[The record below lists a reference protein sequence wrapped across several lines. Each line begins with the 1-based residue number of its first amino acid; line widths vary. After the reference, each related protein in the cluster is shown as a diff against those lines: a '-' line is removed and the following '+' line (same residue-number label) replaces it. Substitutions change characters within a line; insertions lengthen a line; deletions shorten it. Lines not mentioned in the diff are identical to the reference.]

1 MRANYTTKL
10 KLDIKWQAWKLQAKW
25 QMAND
30 GEFKGQAK
38 PESSPLSCQRSRS
51 ECNFYLLARSCGTG
65 RAGGL
70 RNADANLNYM
80 HRALR
85 TVRSHW
91 KLAAQRIAPISVQ
104 AAPRDRRISWP
115 ICFVVG
121 FLGHTQTRAH
131 SGEDKDEDRGSRD
144 YSGDQRDPQAAES
157 PTATFALLCCPHTA
171 LYRECTS
178 VCVWVSILEGI
189 TVWSCSLQ
197 IYDKECGSLYYYSS
211 RELDR

>member
-1 MRANYTTKL
+1 MTESL
-10 KLDIKWQAWKLQAKW
+10 K
-25 QMAND
+25 
-30 GEFKGQAK
+30 AK
-38 PESSPLSCQRSRS
+38 PSQRAARLAAKGLRVS

-131 SGEDKDEDRGSRD
+131 SGEDKDEDRGSNN

-171 LYRECTS
+171 LYRECAS
-178 VCVWVSILEGI
+178 VCVWVSEYLGGHHSVIMQLANI
-189 TVWSCSLQ
+189 WQRVR
-197 IYDKECGSLYYYSS
+197 IVIVV
-211 RELDR
+211 

>member
-1 MRANYTTKL
+1 MTESL
-10 KLDIKWQAWKLQAKW
+10 K
-25 QMAND
+25 
-30 GEFKGQAK
+30 AK
-38 PESSPLSCQRSRS
+38 PSQRAAR
-51 ECNFYLLARSCGTG
+51 LAAKGLGVSVTFTSWPSHAG
-65 RAGGL
+65 RGGL

-85 TVRSHW
+85 TMRSHW

-131 SGEDKDEDRGSRD
+131 SGEDKDEDRGSNN

-171 LYRECTS
+171 LYRECVS
-178 VCVWVSILEGI
+178 VCMSEYLGGHHSVIMQLANIWQRVRIVIL
-189 TVWSCSLQ
+189 L
-197 IYDKECGSLYYYSS
+197 
-211 RELDR
+211 